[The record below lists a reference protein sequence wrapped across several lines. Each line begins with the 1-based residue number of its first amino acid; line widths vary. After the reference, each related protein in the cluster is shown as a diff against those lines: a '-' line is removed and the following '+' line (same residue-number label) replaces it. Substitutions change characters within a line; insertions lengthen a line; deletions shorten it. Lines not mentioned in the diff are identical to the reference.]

1 MAQPQSEKRST
12 RRFALELPVKLVDQ
26 ESGFMTA
33 QTRDVSSR
41 GVYIY
46 LESEIAEGVPVEFVM
61 TLPTEITL
69 ADPIRVRCSG
79 RVLRVE
85 KTAERQGVAVSIDRY
100 DFVSEE

>member
-1 MAQPQSEKRST
+1 
-12 RRFALELPVKLVDQ
+12 VDHQ
-26 ESGFMTA
+26 HGVVTA

-46 LESEIAEGVPVEFVM
+46 LESDMAEGVPMGFVM

-85 KTAERQGVAVSIDRY
+85 KNAERHGVAVSIDRY

>member
-26 ESGFMTA
+26 ERGFMTA

-46 LESEIAEGVPVEFVM
+46 LESEIAEGVPVDFVM

-85 KTAERQGVAVSIDRY
+85 KIAERQGVAVSIDRY